1 MLKSTPKK
9 STRRRIERDLD
20 RAEAAAERET
30 LATLAHAH
38 QQLHDE
44 LAAEETPR
52 TPRHD
57 GEAAHQ
63 AAQSALRASHRKE
76 AHQSLELVREAVR
89 QHDEQKPPPLT
100 LESSSSDEDSLKAP
114 ISPYR
119 EECKE
124 APAEDAYEPY
134 RAKLDGSKTP
144 AQYVRERQSSIL
156 LLGALGALLA
166 LCGGAL
172 GASGAWRYAN
182 SNLLLFLAPAL
193 LGFAHCLVGV
203 VCVVGALATH
213 RHRHPSHEGPHLP
226 AGHEQLATSRR
237 VCAGQRDS
245 SRGTSPCLE
254 RTTVDQVLLHVSVEH
269 ADAARR

>member
-1 MLKSTPKK
+1 LTNAPVHNPLDTDEDATPRAQGPGSVARHRAFVKTVEKEHSKRKEAYAKTRENMLKSTPKK

-44 LAAEETPR
+44 LAAEETPM

-89 QHDEQKPPPLT
+89 QHDEKKPPPLT
-100 LESSSSDEDSLKAP
+100 LESSSSDDDSLKAP

-124 APAEDAYEPY
+124 APVDEVYEPY

-144 AQYVRERQSSIL
+144 KQYIGERQSSIL
-156 LLGALGALLA
+156 LLGAMGA
-166 LCGGAL
+166 
-172 GASGAWRYAN
+172 
-182 SNLLLFLAPAL
+182 
-193 LGFAHCLVGV
+193 
-203 VCVVGALATH
+203 
-213 RHRHPSHEGPHLP
+213 
-226 AGHEQLATSRR
+226 
-237 VCAGQRDS
+237 
-245 SRGTSPCLE
+245 
-254 RTTVDQVLLHVSVEH
+254 VL
-269 ADAARR
+269 